1 MIFPAAPIAKI
12 WLILLCRRRANCDF
26 AELRKCNCLLRQTYV
41 ARRTNRARGA
51 AQLCDRDRA
60 CRRLNCVVNYSFNLS
75 TPLIATALEIDLVAG
90 DPVWMPHPVRM
101 IGAAISFGDRILH
114 TGDQRR
120 DLCNGAVV
128 AIATITLAAFCTWM
142 IIGIARNLGEP
153 LGAIAAIVIAWTTLA
168 LRGLDDAARTV
179 ERALESNDELNAR
192 RALPALIGRDPDAL
206 DRSAIIRATVESVA
220 ENTSDGV
227 IAPMLF
233 LFVGGPVAAIA
244 YKAINTLDSMIGYR
258 DARYLYFGRR
268 GKLHS
273 RAADGDLHDRGG
285 AIRNRSCRPGMG
297 GLSRRC
303 AQACES
309 QRRVSRGRG
318 RGSARHPTR
327 RRCDLWRRN
336 RAARVDGPCGSH
348 SGGCGYRRGT
358 RDDANRDRR
367 GVLSAGARAAY
378 AHQGAGMK
386 SSHAK
391 AIRSR

>member
-1 MIFPAAPIAKI
+1 M
-12 WLILLCRRRANCDF
+12 
-26 AELRKCNCLLRQTYV
+26 
-41 ARRTNRARGA
+41 
-51 AQLCDRDRA
+51 
-60 CRRLNCVVNYSFNLS
+60 NYSFNLS
-75 TPLIATALEIDLVAG
+75 TPLIATALAIDLVAG

-244 YKAINTLDSMIGYR
+244 YKAINTLDSMLGYR
-258 DARYLYFGRR
+258 DARYRYFGR
-268 GKLHS
+268 
-273 RAADGDLHDRGG
+273 A
-285 AIRNRSCRPGMG
+285 
-297 GLSRRC
+297 
-303 AQACES
+303 
-309 QRRVSRGRG
+309 
-318 RGSARHPTR
+318 
-327 RRCDLWRRN
+327 
-336 RAARVDGPCGSH
+336 AARI
-348 SGGCGYRRGT
+348 
-358 RDDANRDRR
+358 DDVANYIPARLTAICMIAAAQFVTGRAGQAWAACRADARKHASPNA
-367 GVLSAGARAAY
+367 GFPEAAAAGALGIQLGGDAIYGGEIVRRASMGRADRIPEV
-378 AHQGAGMK
+378 ADIAAARAMMRIATAAAFCLLALARPMLIKGLG
-386 SSHAK
+386 
-391 AIRSR
+391 